1 VAEAVVGKIKA
12 ILSADTAGFTKGVA
26 TAQRS
31 LTSLSETAETT
42 SGNVAK
48 VGTSLHTDEVKKAT
62 DSAAKSLDTLGKEA
76 DDAAKQLEDVAG
88 AVDGDELKKEIEK
101 ADRPLKELGD
111 QGEEQAGRMNN
122 AFGGLAGTLATVF
135 ATTKLIQFT
144 KSAVSGASDLGE
156 AMNVTREIFE
166 DGADTIIAFART
178 ASTSIGQST
187 KVALD
192 GANTFATFGKAAGLS
207 GSDLSDFAIQFS
219 TLASDLASFRNTRP
233 EDAIQAI
240 GAALRGETEPIR
252 RYGVM
257 INEAYLKQEALRMGI
272 MKSTKDALTPQQ
284 KVMAASAVIM
294 AQTSDAQGDFA
305 RTADGLAN
313 ASRTLSA
320 QIDDLKAGMGEALLP
335 AVEQIVGVIN
345 PLLGGFNKM
354 DKSQKDLTSTALLLG
369 AGLLLAKRALTQ
381 YGISMVTATESVTK
395 LGMAFK
401 GAGIA
406 TGAVAISEGVFA
418 MVNSSQD
425 IAGKS
430 SRALQQLTIA
440 ANDAGEGITDAFRSM
455 VKAEDDALKVSHLWE
470 DFGDDLEIGGKGAA
484 RNIEDVDRAFKK
496 VLESSPVVAQALLDA
511 WRLETEALD
520 HNSGAYRENV
530 KEIAKYQHWV
540 NLATESASA
549 SADINAES
557 AAATDE
563 STEAIISQSDAL
575 AGAAENF
582 EQYRLAMLGA
592 ANVGNA
598 DFANALATGEQAA
611 ISFVESMSDGKVSA
625 LQFESALADQV
636 SEFLK
641 LQYAT
646 KGATDKMFGAIPT
659 MRLLMESMYRAGE
672 AQGYTREQTHAL
684 IQSLG
689 LLDGIDP
696 RIAIYLTM
704 DVSQLQAQVKQ
715 LEGALA
721 AARRTGNMAFYGSIF
736 RELKSVKDLLDGIQQ
751 IDIGKAFSKVGRGGG
766 GGSSK
771 TDAPNFDWVEGW
783 VKDLSGFVAG
793 LFDKDFADRLVSGT
807 APQIADA
814 LNNVIDE
821 AFRLGVN
828 NLAGGPQALQL
839 ISGLSRQLQ
848 AASDQLKGSGGL
860 NERLKAQQTVVKDLE
875 KGLADLTKRYA
886 EFNRTFKGIGEFS
899 PTEQLE
905 NAEGKLIDL
914 RGALDDV
921 AEGYR
926 EFQESMGL
934 VEDNSLEAQLGREK
948 DALESLRSELDRL
961 RGARADYARSTA
973 ESTAKMT
980 FNTEGNVL
988 TQAREML
995 AGVTTFRDT
1004 LASLRSRGFPPSII
1018 SEVVAAG
1025 IQGGTAL
1032 GKHLLG
1038 MSDADLG
1045 QLMAVQQEIAA
1056 ISGQAG
1062 EIAASV
1068 LFDTDISNAESA
1080 FNRQRS
1086 AVDAL
1091 YNQALAAADQAFKA
1105 QIRVV
1110 DAIFQQV
1117 LASTSTD
1124 LANARANQQALE
1136 TAISDL
1142 EATMRAVA
1150 QQIADALNGVT
1161 RPVTGGYTPP
1171 PSRSIGGGGT
1181 GSTVPVTPIGRV
1193 IDDTAVGGINWSDFG
1208 KWLESEANKLIPGKK
1223 YPNWNMGPLP
1233 NGGAIVGPDHVYLPP
1248 GLDFS
1253 GWMADG
1259 GIVTGPAIV
1268 GVGEAGPEAIV
1279 PLSALGSMGGNV
1291 TINVTA
1297 GMGADGYKIA
1307 QEVVAA
1313 LQTYQKR
1320 NGSVPIKV
1328 G

>member
-1 VAEAVVGKIKA
+1 MAEAVVGKIKA
-12 ILSADTAGFTKGVA
+12 IISADTTGFTKGVA

-42 SGNVAK
+42 SGKVAK
-48 VGTSLHTDEVKKAT
+48 VGTSLHADEVKKAS

-76 DDAAKQLEDVAG
+76 EDAAKQLEDVSG

-101 ADRPLKELGD
+101 AERPLKELGD
-111 QGEEQAGRMNN
+111 QGEQQAGRMNN
-122 AFGGLAGTLATVF
+122 AFVGLGGTLATVF

-144 KSAVSGASDLGE
+144 KQAVSGASDLGE
-156 AMNVTREIFE
+156 SMNVTREIFE
-166 DGADTIIAFART
+166 SGSDSIIKFSKT
-178 ASTSIGQST
+178 AATQIGQSQ

-207 GSDLSDFAIQFS
+207 GQELSDFAIQFS
-219 TLASDLASFRNTRP
+219 TLASDLASFRNTTP

-272 MKSTKDALTPQQ
+272 IKSTKDALTPQQ

-305 RTADGLAN
+305 RTSDGLAN
-313 ASRTLSA
+313 SSRILKA
-320 QIDDLKAGMGEALLP
+320 QIEDLKAGMGEALLP
-335 AVEQIVGVIN
+335 TVQALVGVIN
-345 PLLGGFNKM
+345 PLVGGFNSM
-354 DKSQKDLTSTALLLG
+354 DESTKSLVSTLALLT
-369 AGLLLAKRALTQ
+369 AGSVLAYRGLQALKVE
-381 YGISMVTATESVTK
+381 MVTAAGVATTTK
-395 LGMAFK
+395 VAFMGMWAAA
-401 GAGIA
+401 AGVGI
-406 TGAVAISEGVFA
+406 GLLI
-418 MVNSSQD
+418 
-425 IAGKS
+425 
-430 SRALQQLTIA
+430 
-440 ANDAGEGITDAFRSM
+440 GEGINKLTGATEKANAAVERLIGTLGETGTQFGTIEEFTNLA
-455 VKAEDDALKVSHLWE
+455 KAEASTWRLGNAWE
-470 DFGDDLEIGGKGAA
+470 MFGKEVEIAGQKFDV
-484 RNIEDVDRAFKK
+484 EDYDRAFTKLK
-496 VLESSPVVAQALLDA
+496 DLS
-511 WRLETEALD
+511 
-520 HNSGAYRENV
+520 
-530 KEIAKYQHWV
+530 
-540 NLATESASA
+540 TESAQQVIDRLRSMGEA
-549 SADINAES
+549 EKALELDTGVETGWQDYIYLADRYQAQLDTTT
-557 AAATDE
+557 AATDVLNGA
-563 STEAIISQSDAL
+563 TGEATDAILSQGDAL
-575 AGAAENF
+575 AGTAEDF
-582 EQYRLAMLGA
+582 EQYRMALLGA
-592 ANVGNA
+592 ANVGEA
-598 DFANALATGEQAA
+598 EFANALAAGEQAA
-611 ISFVESMSDGKVSA
+611 INFVRSMSDGKVSA
-625 LQFESALADQV
+625 IQFESALADQV

-641 LQYAT
+641 LQFAT
-646 KGATDKMFGAIPT
+646 KGATDKLIGAVPALRVI
-659 MRLLMESMYRAGE
+659 MESMYRAGD
-672 AQGYTREQTHAL
+672 AQGYTREQTKAL
-684 IQSLG
+684 IESLG

-721 AARRTGNMAFYGSIF
+721 AARRTGNMAFYGSVF
-736 RELKSVKDLLDGIQQ
+736 KELQGVKEILSGIQQ
-751 IDIGKAFSKVGRGGG
+751 IDLGKALSSGGG
-766 GGSSK
+766 GGRSSK
-771 TDAPNFDWVEGW
+771 PEAPNFDWVEGW
-783 VKDLSGFVAG
+783 VNELSGFVAG
-793 LFDKDFADRLVSGT
+793 LFGKDFADRLVSGT

-814 LNNVIDE
+814 LNDVIDE

-839 ISGLSRQLQ
+839 VSALSRQLQ
-848 AASDQLKGSGGL
+848 AASDQLRGSGGL
-860 NERLKAQQTVVKDLE
+860 YERLKAQQTIVKDLE
-875 KGLADLTKRYA
+875 KDLADLTKRYA
-886 EFNRTFKGIGEFS
+886 EFGRTFKGVGEMS
-899 PTEQLE
+899 PAEQLE
-905 NAEGKLIDL
+905 SAEDKLKDL
-914 RGALDDV
+914 KGALDDV

-926 EFQESMGL
+926 DWQQSMGL
-934 VEDNSLEAQLGREK
+934 IEDNSLEAQLEREK
-948 DALESLRSELDRL
+948 DSLESLRSELDRMK
-961 RGARADYARSTA
+961 GARADYARSTA
-973 ESTAKMT
+973 ESVGKMA

-988 TQAREML
+988 TQAKEML

-1045 QLMAVQQEIAA
+1045 QLMSVQQEIAA

-1105 QIRVV
+1105 QIQVV

-1124 LANARANQQALE
+1124 LNNARANQQALE

-1161 RPVTGGYTPP
+1161 APLTGGYRPP
-1171 PSRSIGGGGT
+1171 PSQTVGGGGM
-1181 GSTVPVTPIGRV
+1181 GSTVPVTPIGRI
-1193 IDDTAVGGINWSDFG
+1193 IDDTLTGGVDWDAFG
-1208 KWLESEANKLIPGKK
+1208 RLLLDEANKLVPGQS
-1223 YPNWNMGPLP
+1223 YPNWNVGPLP

-1259 GIVTGPAIV
+1259 GIATGPAIV